1 MAERNTVPNLE
12 AKATDGNPVF
22 TPKQWLERF
31 RQFCKREH
39 KIDIAPLLKGEEIMD
54 TGWTGKEQAIQE
66 DFIWGVGPEA
76 LYQITRAEYETEPDS
91 IKIKDLIRLF
101 TEFYMPKRNTYHN
114 RGDFFWAKQTEEETP
129 EEIWRRLIEI
139 EKECNF
145 NTISAEELLIS
156 KYMTAITDKKLRDKI
171 MKETKWL
178 GHEIN
183 ENGIKPND
191 EKVEAILKLKPP
203 ENTKDLKSFLGAIQY
218 MAKFLPKLSEQTDRL
233 RKLLKKNEPW
243 IWGPEQETD
252 FNRIKQMLTEGPCL
266 AHYAKDKD
274 NMVTTDASKIGL
286 GITLWQKQDDGNIKP
301 IAYGSRYLNDTEK
314 NYSIGELELLAVV
327 WGLEK
332 FRFHL
337 YGKKVYLYTDHQ
349 ALEPLIKRNRCNKQY
364 SARLTRWL
372 DQLAHFDIAIQHI
385 AGSNLKFTDYL
396 SRNPVEG
403 VTPEDNYDEE
413 YVINILSEQA
423 KLNAKYGQLFAD
435 QSDTSKRVTE
445 IENSRSENKTEQQN
459 NQSQASRIFENK
471 NGVNKINRNEKSTS
485 GQSDISASKLSC
497 SLNHQNIIQMKNLN
511 TEITEMDRDNFY
523 HWGATREIMEIIRR
537 RNKSPETRR
546 LVDLRNNLSKPGTLR
561 RRYDPHTQRTIFAPS
576 RPNKRSREEIAEID
590 AELIQRTNR
599 LGGGYHPLTEETGE
613 PQNTEEGEIEPQQPE
628 TEEDSLILRG
638 DNLPIVDLSKFNT
651 EGKEVHYIQIN
662 HIVGKLSGNKKITE
676 DTIKKAEF
684 EFMMDLKTLIARTA
698 IDPELTRVRI
708 SMRREDREA
717 TPEGY
722 KQVFGK
728 LSIRWG
734 LIFMDDQ
741 IVVPVD
747 HRRRLLDIL
756 HFGHAGLTKMTAE
769 AKIVWWP
776 NITRDIENKA
786 KDCTA
791 CLASGKNL
799 KYQLSKNH
807 YGNLKTL
814 TEPGQKI
821 QIDFTGKLHNKK
833 NKRRRTNLDSNR
845 PLQQMAYGQ
854 NLQNRRNERSY

>member
-1 MAERNTVPNLE
+1 M
-12 AKATDGNPVF
+12 
-22 TPKQWLERF
+22 
-31 RQFCKREH
+31 
-39 KIDIAPLLKGEEIMD
+39 
-54 TGWTGKEQAIQE
+54 
-66 DFIWGVGPEA
+66 
-76 LYQITRAEYETEPDS
+76 
-91 IKIKDLIRLF
+91 
-101 TEFYMPKRNTYHN
+101 
-114 RGDFFWAKQTEEETP
+114 
-129 EEIWRRLIEI
+129 
-139 EKECNF
+139 
-145 NTISAEELLIS
+145 
-156 KYMTAITDKKLRDKI
+156 
-171 MKETKWL
+171 
-178 GHEIN
+178 
-183 ENGIKPND
+183 
-191 EKVEAILKLKPP
+191 EAILKLKPP

-233 RKLLKKNEPW
+233 RNLLKKNEPW
-243 IWGPEQETD
+243 IWGPEQDTD

-274 NMVTTDASKIGL
+274 NMVTTNASKTGL

-396 SRNPVEG
+396 GRNPVEG
-403 VTPEDNYDEE
+403 ATPEDNDDEE
-413 YVINILSEQA
+413 YAINILSEQA
-423 KLNAKYGQLFAD
+423 KLNAKYEQLSAD
-435 QSDTSKRVTE
+435 QSDTSKRVTD
-445 IENSRSENKTEQQN
+445 IENGRSENKTEQQN

-471 NGVNKINRNEKSTS
+471 NGVNKINRNEKNTS

-497 SLNHQNIIQMKNLN
+497 SLNPQNVIQKKNLN

-561 RRYDPHTQRTIFAPS
+561 RRYDPHTQRTIFAPT
-576 RPNKRSREEIAEID
+576 RPNKRSRDEIAEID

-613 PQNTEEGEIEPQQPE
+613 PQNTEEGEIEPEQPE
-628 TEEDSLILRG
+628 TEQDSLILRG

-651 EGKEVHYIQIN
+651 EGKEAHYTQIN

-722 KQVFGK
+722 RQVFGK
-728 LSIRWG
+728 LSIQWR

-747 HRRRLLDIL
+747 LRRRLLDIL

-769 AKIVWWP
+769 AKIFWWL

-799 KYQLSKNH
+799 KYQLPKNH

-814 TEPGQKI
+814 TEPGQEI

-833 NKRRRTNLDSNR
+833 INGDVQILIAIDRFSKWPTVKICKPPKRKKLLTF
-845 PLQQMAYGQ
+845 
-854 NLQNRRNERSY
+854 